1 MRNLIDLIDLIETP
15 QLDEESMLNAA
26 QINKRFEMFIAH
38 IRAGKPFYL
47 VDGTPVVANPDE
59 ADRLEQLRDDGKFN
73 GKISIED
80 TEGEIWNTAQFLKT
94 RDFGGQAVPPGQGV
108 QSIKTNGGSATYSVS
123 KKEFSPTVMGL
134 AGKVYNRDELIS
146 AAQAAV
152 VTKTRDRPTLQA
164 ILLELI
170 EVAQGLKQTLSP
182 ENLANFD
189 SDSKNK
195 ISQDFGEVLAPIML
209 AKENEDIEFP
219 AAGNFPL
226 IDVVVGANKYSVKSL
241 TGSGTSFSSIVKL
254 LDSFE
259 QQIATDEDQKALYEL
274 IKQYKPG
281 DDTGLNVDKI
291 IRAGAHAKIPEHE
304 MAVQVFGQTFND
316 YTSLTSLVSGVTDN
330 STDNYAKM
338 LRAVYPISVAGNW
351 GGPIGLPADANK
363 YVPEIQIPLRK
374 GEAKQAGYPA
384 FKQNPVKATADIL
397 TYIVGAGTLNYVTQ
411 GEHAKEYS
419 EMMTKIVNQSPAWL
433 GHITITRTGGLDIV
447 AEPFSELNFKFQY
460 HAPSHKPGNNLP
472 GFMVVMPKK
481 GDKDK
486 KKSKSDIEP
495 GAGVTDA
502 PPEPAMKLKDP
513 GTSMGA
519 DKISRPGRKPETRS
533 APKGLGRERR

>member
-1 MRNLIDLIDLIETP
+1 MRNLIDLFETP

-47 VDGTPVVANPDE
+47 VDGTPVVANPAE
-59 ADRLEQLRDDGKFN
+59 ADRLEQLKAAGKFN

-80 TEGEIWNTAQFLKT
+80 TAGEVWNTAQFLKT

-108 QSIKTNGGSATYSVS
+108 QSTKTPAGLAAYSVA

-134 AGKVYNRDELIS
+134 AGKIYHRDQLIS

-152 VTKTRDRPTLQA
+152 VAKTRNRPALQA

-195 ISQDFGEVLAPIML
+195 ISQDFGEVLAPILL
-209 AKENEDIEFP
+209 AKGNETIEFP

-241 TGSGTSFSSIVKL
+241 TGSGTSFSSIVAL

-259 QQIATDEDQKALYEL
+259 QQIATDEDQQTLYQL

-281 DDTGLNVDKI
+281 DDTGKNVDKI
-291 IRAGAHAKIPEHE
+291 IRAGAHAKIPEYE
-304 MAVQVFGQTFND
+304 MAVKIFGQSFND
-316 YTSLTSLVSGVTDN
+316 YTSLTDLVSGVTDN

-338 LRAVYPISVAGNW
+338 LRAIYPISVAGNW
-351 GGPIGLPADANK
+351 GSPIGLPADSNK
-363 YVPEIQIPLRK
+363 YVPEIQIPVRK
-374 GEAKQAGYPA
+374 AEAKQAGYPA
-384 FKQNPVKATADIL
+384 FNKNPVKATADIL
-397 TYIVGAGTLNYVTQ
+397 TYIVGTGTLNYVTQ

-419 EMMTKIVNQSPAWL
+419 EMMNKIVTRSPAWL
-433 GHITITRTGGLDIV
+433 GHISITRAGGLDIV
-447 AEPFSELNFKFQY
+447 AKPFSQLNFTFQY
-460 HAPSHKPGNNLP
+460 HASTHIPGNNLP
-472 GFMVVMPKK
+472 GFMVILDKPGKTKK
-481 GDKDK
+481 VK
-486 KKSKSDIEP
+486 E
-495 GAGVTDA
+495 ARERQVHV
-502 PPEPAMKLKDP
+502 
-513 GTSMGA
+513 
-519 DKISRPGRKPETRS
+519 S
-533 APKGLGRERR
+533 APRERR